1 MKNSETW
8 LSNYK
13 DILVSLNDYEID
25 EANDLFDKEYIE
37 FILTKSEKQLK
48 ALEVIEFN
56 ELQERIFNIANNK
69 LLYFKKKIAAKQ
81 LNLQIV
87 DAINESVSDLVR
99 YLHIAI

>member
-48 ALEVIEFN
+48 AVEVIEFN
-56 ELQERIFNIANNK
+56 
-69 LLYFKKKIAAKQ
+69 
-81 LNLQIV
+81 
-87 DAINESVSDLVR
+87 
-99 YLHIAI
+99 

>member
-69 LLYFKKKIAAKQ
+69 LL
-81 LNLQIV
+81 
-87 DAINESVSDLVR
+87 
-99 YLHIAI
+99 

>member
-13 DILVSLNDYEID
+13 DILVSLNAYEID
-25 EANDLFDKEYIE
+25 KANDLFDKEYIE
-37 FILTKSEKQLK
+37 FILTKSEKQIK

-56 ELQERIFNIANNK
+56 ELQEKIFNISNNK
-69 LLYFKKKIAAKQ
+69 LLYFKKKIANNQ
-81 LNLQIV
+81 LNERIV